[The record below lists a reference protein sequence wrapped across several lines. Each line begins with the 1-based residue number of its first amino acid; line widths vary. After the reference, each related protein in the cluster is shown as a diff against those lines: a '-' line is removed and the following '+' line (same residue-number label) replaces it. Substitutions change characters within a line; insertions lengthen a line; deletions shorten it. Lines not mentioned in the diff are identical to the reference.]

1 MNKKNIDIGM
11 YDYIKLLDKSDDGI
25 ILGCKGPEHVVKNG
39 LLRKILNWLGLEIT
53 YKD

>member
-11 YDYIKLLDKSDDGI
+11 YNYISLLDKSDDEVI
-25 ILGCKGPEHVVKNG
+25 QGCKEPEHVVKKG
-39 LLRKILNWLGLEIT
+39 LLRKVLNWLGLEIT